1 MDPILAYDESVL
13 SVNDGVK
20 SSDTNKDKPTTD
32 NGWSLKKMKVSVI
45 EPAFVMYCLA
55 LRAGITVNEQYINKL
70 VNISVSE
77 QSGMLRDSDVEYFQA
92 AEVQSQTAE
101 WVLYC
106 NLARS
111 LSAIPVAFLLC
122 SASDVWGRR
131 PALLA
136 GCAGGMLR
144 FILYITIDC
153 LHLPLGYLILANLLE
168 GLGGSHTM
176 VIAMVYC
183 VLADTFT
190 SAVRVR
196 RFAMIH
202 ALLFICSAVSSIAVG
217 YLIIGVGFR
226 GIFCIIAGLNAAAG
240 LYVWLL
246 LAETSPIDPDDHLT
260 LDRITSSLAV
270 TFKIYIKKRNKLP
283 AVVLTEPNLP
293 AVVLTEPNLPAVV
306 LTEPKDWQPRP
317 APYNE
322 KSPIL
327 IRSWIDDAKHKYV
340 VIVCM

>member
-1 MDPILAYDESVL
+1 MERQYGDPILAYDESVL
-13 SVNDGVK
+13 SVNDRGK

-55 LRAGITVNEQYINKL
+55 LRAGTTVNEQYINKL

-92 AEVQSQTAE
+92 EVQSQTAE

-111 LSAIPVAFLLC
+111 LPAIPVAFLLC

-136 GCAGGMLR
+136 GCAGGMFR

-196 RFAMIH
+196 RFAVIH

-226 GIFCIIAGLNAAAG
+226 GIFCIIAGLFAAAG

-270 TFKIYIKKRNKLP
+270 TFKIYIKKRDK
-283 AVVLTEPNLP
+283 LP

-306 LTEPKDWQPRP
+306 LTEPKDLQPRP

-327 IRSWIDDAKHKYV
+327 IRPWIHDAKHKYV
-340 VIVCM
+340 VIVCV